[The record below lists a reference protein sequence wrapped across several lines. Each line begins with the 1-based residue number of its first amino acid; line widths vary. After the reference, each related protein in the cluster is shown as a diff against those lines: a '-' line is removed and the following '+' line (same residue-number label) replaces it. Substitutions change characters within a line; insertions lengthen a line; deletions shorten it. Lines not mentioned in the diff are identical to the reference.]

1 MPKTQSA
8 KKALRQNVR
17 RRARNLDR
25 GKKIRSVVK
34 QFEKLLRDG
43 KTEEAAKTL
52 SQVYKTSDKLV
63 KVGFLSTNKV
73 RRIKS
78 RLAQKLDSSK
88 KKK

>member
-1 MPKTQSA
+1 MPRTQSA

-17 RRARNLDR
+17 RRARNLGR

-43 KTEEAAKTL
+43 KTEEATKAL
-52 SQVYKTSDKLV
+52 SQVYKTSDKLA

-78 RLAQKLDSSK
+78 RLAQKLGSSK